1 MKMTV
6 NKMIISFE
14 EAMILRHLVEREIKE
29 RGEIKELVDL
39 LNKIND
45 MIAISDILF
54 ANNAGHAHTE
64 ATYKAYHRYLE
75 Q

>member
-1 MKMTV
+1 MTV

-45 MIAISDILF
+45 MIVDEVFTLVDGSDK
-54 ANNAGHAHTE
+54 E
-64 ATYKAYHRYLE
+64 
-75 Q
+75 

>member
-1 MKMTV
+1 MTV

-45 MIAISDILF
+45 MIVDDVFTIVDGSDK
-54 ANNAGHAHTE
+54 E
-64 ATYKAYHRYLE
+64 
-75 Q
+75 